1 MNTFEVTVDEDN
13 GLFSLSRDGE
23 TVSQATFSHGGENT
37 VVIPHVATNPL
48 HQGQGYA
55 GRLMAGLLDIV
66 RENGQTVVPLCPY
79 AAQFI
84 RDNEQYHDLLAG

>member
-1 MNTFEVTVDEDN
+1 MNNFEVTVDEAN

-23 TVSQATFSHGGENT
+23 SVSQATFSRRGDNT
-37 VVIPHVATNPL
+37 IVIPHVSTDPS
-48 HQGQGYA
+48 HQGQGNA

-66 RENGQTVVPLCPY
+66 RENGETVAPLCPF

-84 RDNEQYHDLLAG
+84 RDNDQYHDLLAD